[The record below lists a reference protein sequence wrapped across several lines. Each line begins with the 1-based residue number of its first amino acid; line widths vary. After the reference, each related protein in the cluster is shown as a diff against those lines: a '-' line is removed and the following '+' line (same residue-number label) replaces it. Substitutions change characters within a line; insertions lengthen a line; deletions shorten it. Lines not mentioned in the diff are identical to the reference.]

1 MAKIDTSKIEGY
13 AEMSAEDKLAA
24 LENFEYEDNAAEV
37 KRLKEAC
44 SKACTDAADWKRKY
58 RTLASEKEDDQGKD
72 SETVLALTEEL
83 SSVRQELT
91 VLRKEKTIAEYRAN
105 FTSQGYPAD
114 LAADTAKAMADG
126 DTAKVFANQQK
137 FLEGY
142 AKTVRAD
149 ALKKTPRPPAGASS
163 TAMTKD
169 EIMAIKD
176 NQERQAA
183 IGANLE
189 LFTKF

>member
-58 RTLASEKEDDQGKD
+58 RALASEKEGDQGKE
-72 SETVLALTEEL
+72 SETVAALTEEM
-83 SSVRQELT
+83 SSMRQELAA
-91 VLRKEKTIAEYRAN
+91 LRKEKTIAEYRAN

-114 LAADTAKAMADG
+114 LAADTAKAMAEG

-142 AKTVRAD
+142 EKTVKAN
-149 ALKKTPRPPAGASS
+149 ALKRTPRPPVGASS
-163 TAMTKD
+163 TAMTKE
-169 EIMAIKD
+169 EILAIRD
-176 NQERQAA
+176 PQERQSAIAA
-183 IGANLE
+183 NIE
-189 LFTKF
+189 LFTKL